1 VPTVRA
7 SRELLASRDD
17 VWAFISDPY
26 NLPNW
31 WPRVAGVQ
39 PDRRGL
45 APGARWHVQGQ
56 AQPTLF
62 RRPEAVGALLVRDV
76 QPPERLAFH
85 LTGDRLD
92 VELLLEE
99 AGPARTR
106 ASVRIEGPWL
116 VGLSRSLPRQ
126 VLGRLYGLLQTGD
139 A

>member
-1 VPTVRA
+1 MPTVAA

-17 VWAFISDPY
+17 VWAFVSDPY

-45 APGARWHVQGQ
+45 APGARWHVQGR
-56 AQPTLF
+56 AEPTLL
-62 RRPEAVGALLVRDV
+62 RRPEAVGSLLVRDV
-76 QPPERLAFH
+76 RAPERLEFH

-92 VELLLEE
+92 VELVLEE

-106 ASVRIEGPWL
+106 ATVRVQGPWL

-126 VLGRLYGLLQTGD
+126 VLGRLHALLQTG
-139 A
+139 AP

>member
-1 VPTVRA
+1 MPNVHA

-17 VWAFISDPY
+17 VWAFIADPY
-26 NLPNW
+26 NLPRW

-56 AQPTLF
+56 SQPSLL
-62 RRPEAVGALLVRDV
+62 RRPEAVGMLLVLDV
-76 QPPERLAFH
+76 RPPERFAFR

-92 VELLLEE
+92 VELELEQS
-99 AGPARTR
+99 GQARTR
-106 ASVRIEGPWL
+106 AAIRIEGPWL

-126 VLGRLYGLLQTGD
+126 VLGRLYTLLQTG
-139 A
+139 AA

>member
-1 VPTVRA
+1 MPNVHA

-17 VWAFISDPY
+17 VWAFIADPY
-26 NLPNW
+26 NLPRW

-56 AQPTLF
+56 SQPSLL
-62 RRPEAVGALLVRDV
+62 RRPEAVGMVLVLDV
-76 QPPERLAFH
+76 PPPERLAFR

-92 VELLLEE
+92 VELELEQS
-99 AGPARTR
+99 GQARTR
-106 ASVRIEGPWL
+106 AAIRIEGPWL

-126 VLGRLYGLLQTGD
+126 VLGRLYSLLQT
-139 A
+139 

>member
-1 VPTVRA
+1 VPNVRA

-17 VWAFISDPY
+17 VWAFVSDPY
-26 NLPNW
+26 NLPSW
-31 WPRVAGVQ
+31 WPRVAGVE

-45 APGARWHVQGQ
+45 APGARWHVQGTP
-56 AQPTLF
+56 APTLF
-62 RRPEAVGALLVRDV
+62 RRPEAVGQLLVLNV
-76 QPPERLAFH
+76 QAPERLEFH

-106 ASVRIEGPWL
+106 ASVRVEGPWL

-126 VLGRLYGLLQTGD
+126 VLGRLYALLQTG
-139 A
+139 AA

>member
-1 VPTVRA
+1 MPTVRA

-45 APGARWHVQGQ
+45 APGSRWHVQGP
-56 AQPTLF
+56 ASPTML
-62 RRPEAVGALLVRDV
+62 RRPEAVGTLLVRDV
-76 QPPERLAFH
+76 RPPERLAFH

-92 VELLLEE
+92 VELELEE
-99 AGPARTR
+99 AAPGRTR
-106 ASVRIEGPWL
+106 ATVRIQGPWL

-126 VLGRLYGLLQTGD
+126 VLGRLYALLQTD
-139 A
+139 AA

>member
-1 VPTVRA
+1 MPNVHA

-17 VWAFISDPY
+17 VWAFIADPY
-26 NLPNW
+26 NLPRW

-56 AQPTLF
+56 SQPSLL
-62 RRPEAVGALLVRDV
+62 RRPEAVGMLLVLDV
-76 QPPERLAFH
+76 RPPERFAFR

-92 VELLLEE
+92 VELELEQS
-99 AGPARTR
+99 AQARTR
-106 ASVRIEGPWL
+106 ASIRIEGPWL

-126 VLGRLYGLLQTGD
+126 VLGRLYALLQTG
-139 A
+139 AA

>member
-1 VPTVRA
+1 VPKVGA

-17 VWAFISDPY
+17 VWAFIADPY
-26 NLPNW
+26 NLPRW

-56 AQPTLF
+56 ARPTLF
-62 RRPEAVGALLVRDV
+62 RRPEAVGALLVREV
-76 QPPERLAFH
+76 RPPERLEFQ

-92 VELLLEE
+92 VELELEE
-99 AGPARTR
+99 TGPARTR

-126 VLGRLYGLLQTGD
+126 VLGRLYALLQTG
-139 A
+139 AA